1 MMHEQSQNIKLKLK
15 LYILL
20 WILFVLE
27 LSVLFLVTFLYLT
40 PEELQQSKNEQHILV
55 LYVSYLVAIGS
66 IPAIY
71 KIHDYRKKKL
81 NKDDDEK
88 DKLEKY
94 FFTVLIKY
102 AILETAAILSLISF
116 YLNEINEPLYMFGI
130 VFVVVL
136 LNKPSYSQFV
146 KDFLINK
153 DENVIEEI
161 VYMPD
166 EFNKLNKDDHA
177 ENNEMQ

>member
-1 MMHEQSQNIKLKLK
+1 MPEQNKNIKSKLK
-15 LYILL
+15 LYTLL
-20 WILFVLE
+20 WIFFLLE
-27 LSVLFLVTFLYLT
+27 LAVFFLVTFLYLT
-40 PEELQQSKNEQHILV
+40 PEELHQSKNEQHILV
-55 LYVSYLVAIGS
+55 LYASYLISIIS

-71 KIHDYRKKKL
+71 KIYDYRKKKL
-81 NKDDDEK
+81 NKDDGEK
-88 DKLEKY
+88 SKLEMY
-94 FFTVLIKY
+94 FFTLLIKY
-102 AILETAAILSLISF
+102 AVLETAAILSLISF

-166 EFNKLNKDDHA
+166 EFNDLSEDDHI
-177 ENNEMQ
+177 ENNEIK